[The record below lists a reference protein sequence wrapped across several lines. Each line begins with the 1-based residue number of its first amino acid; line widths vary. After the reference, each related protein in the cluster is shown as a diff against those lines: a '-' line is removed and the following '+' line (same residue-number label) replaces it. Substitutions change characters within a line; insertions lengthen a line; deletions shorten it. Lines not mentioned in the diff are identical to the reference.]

1 MAEEILQAL
10 ELIMF
15 GRLAEAQHILV
26 DLLKADPHDVPA
38 WLALVETM
46 PDDTQRIAALEK
58 CLNVNPDSLKARQEL
73 ERLKLAP
80 LPPVPAQL
88 PEQAAPAAVPPAPAT
103 LGSQVTIPV
112 GPPVL
117 PVSSPDL
124 LPAAPVAESKSPA
137 LKKNRSPVS
146 SLEIALI
153 VILVCMTLGT
163 IVFLGWEII
172 QRWAAPLATPTLAA
186 TASTRSSMLLPSLTT
201 IPTGI
206 PSATPTPAG
215 QTPSGPGLLYF
226 TGENG
231 CVIRWVSAQGGDS
244 LAVGTL
250 PADDCLTDANHWSVK
265 RWSPDG
271 SLFAMAMMDASQGS
285 SPAAYTIQ
293 IMRFDG
299 TPVYQL
305 ISGSGSIPTAGLAWS
320 PDSKNLAYVV
330 LNDTEGL
337 TEMFGLRT
345 VPVNGQPIGDGDFT
359 ALTDGSISLEDMTL
373 PGQHFAWSP
382 DGQALALSAVDITS
396 KQDGLYLARSIEI
409 AYSQFATGLPM
420 NVNVSW
426 SPDGNLVA
434 FNNGL
439 VWKVI
444 SQLGEEQTVVSGDSS
459 RDLYCVAWTPDST
472 ELICTVR
479 VSGGVQQLMAF
490 QVNGSGDGRM
500 LLEAAPLFAIFDSNA
515 QWSPGGTMLAL
526 RDIDNYSLY
535 VFEEVTST
543 LVQLQASTQGDFVWA
558 TPGE

>member
-1 MAEEILQAL
+1 
-10 ELIMF
+10 
-15 GRLAEAQHILV
+15 
-26 DLLKADPHDVPA
+26 
-38 WLALVETM
+38 
-46 PDDTQRIAALEK
+46 
-58 CLNVNPDSLKARQEL
+58 
-73 ERLKLAP
+73 
-80 LPPVPAQL
+80 
-88 PEQAAPAAVPPAPAT
+88 
-103 LGSQVTIPV
+103 
-112 GPPVL
+112 
-117 PVSSPDL
+117 
-124 LPAAPVAESKSPA
+124 
-137 LKKNRSPVS
+137 
-146 SLEIALI
+146 LI

-244 LAVGTL
+244 LTVGTL

-337 TEMFGLRT
+337 TEMFGPCEWTTHR
-345 VPVNGQPIGDGDFT
+345 GR
-359 ALTDGSISLEDMTL
+359 
-373 PGQHFAWSP
+373 
-382 DGQALALSAVDITS
+382 
-396 KQDGLYLARSIEI
+396 GLYGVDGRIHQPRRYDPAR
-409 AYSQFATGLPM
+409 ATLC
-420 NVNVSW
+420 
-426 SPDGNLVA
+426 LVA
-434 FNNGL
+434 GWTGFGSFGGGYHQQAGRIVPRKIDRDRLQPVCDGPTDEREREL
-439 VWKVI
+439 V
-444 SQLGEEQTVVSGDSS
+444 
-459 RDLYCVAWTPDST
+459 A
-472 ELICTVR
+472 
-479 VSGGVQQLMAF
+479 
-490 QVNGSGDGRM
+490 GR
-500 LLEAAPLFAIFDSNA
+500 
-515 QWSPGGTMLAL
+515 
-526 RDIDNYSLY
+526 
-535 VFEEVTST
+535 
-543 LVQLQASTQGDFVWA
+543 
-558 TPGE
+558 